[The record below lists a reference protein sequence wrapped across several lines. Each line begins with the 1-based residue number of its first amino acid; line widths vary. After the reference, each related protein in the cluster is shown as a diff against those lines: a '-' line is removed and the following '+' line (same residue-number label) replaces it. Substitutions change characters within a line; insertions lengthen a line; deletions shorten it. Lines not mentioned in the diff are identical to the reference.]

1 MASPIDSQQ
10 LNFNTESI
18 WVLNLCLAV
27 IMFGVALGLSID
39 DFKRIAKNPKPAL
52 IGILSQFVVL
62 PALTFLLIYIA
73 KPEPS
78 IALGMILVA
87 ACPGGN
93 ISNFISKIAGGNP
106 ALSVTLTAF
115 STGLCLFLTPFN
127 LQFWGSLYQPTNALL
142 KEVSVNPTE
151 VFQTVVIILGIPLVL
166 GMALNIWKPV
176 LSARLTKILTPVSIL
191 IFAALVIVA
200 FLNNLELFVEYM
212 HLVVFLVFIHNAI
225 ALSSGYLLGSMA
237 HLSVPDRRSLA
248 IETGI
253 QNSGLGLLLVFSF
266 FSGLGGMAIVAGWW
280 GIWHIVSG
288 LSIAY
293 IWSRKKSVI
302 PA

>member
-39 DFKRIAKNPKPAL
+39 DFKRIAQNPKPAL

-225 ALSSGYLLGSMA
+225 ALASGYLLGSMA